1 MTARRVLV
9 TGMGIVSCIGN
20 DLGGV
25 ARALREGRSGIAAAP
40 EFIAAGLGSQI
51 AGIPSLESLPPVKR
65 PLRRF
70 MPDPSLYAYH
80 AASAALADAGLSEAE
95 ITSERTALVVGSGV
109 SSTLET
115 AEAVALAKAQ
125 GARKVPPYVVPRVMG
140 STTSANLATAF
151 RIQGASYSIVSACA
165 TSAHCIGHGA
175 ELIQMGK
182 ADRVIVGGAEE
193 VRWTSAVLFDAMGAL
208 STGFNDRPTKA
219 ARPYDKRRDG
229 FVLSGGAGI
238 LVLEA
243 AEIAQARGA
252 KVRAELVGYGAS
264 SDGSDMVTPK
274 AEGIAR
280 AMRAALREARA
291 AETMAI
297 DYINTHGTSTVA
309 GDLMELDAIR
319 EVFGE
324 RLPFISSTKGLTGHA
339 IGASGA
345 HEAIYC
351 LLMME
356 LGFIAACA
364 NLEEPDPAIR
374 GLPIVDKTRAASLNA
389 VMSNSLGFGGTN
401 ASLVFRRWPGKP
413 G

>member
-1 MTARRVLV
+1 LTVRRVLV

-20 DLGGV
+20 DLGTV
-25 ARALREGRSGIAAAP
+25 LRALREGRSGIAAAP
-40 EFIAAGLGSQI
+40 EFIEAGLGSQI
-51 AGIPSLESLPPVKR
+51 AGIPSLDSLPPVKR

-70 MPDPSLYAYH
+70 MPEPSLYAYH
-80 AASAALADAGLSEAE
+80 AASAAFADAGWSEAE

-109 SSTLET
+109 STTFEI
-115 AEAVALAKAQ
+115 AEAIALAKAQ
-125 GARKVPPYVVPRVMG
+125 GARKVPPYVVPRIMG

-151 RIQGASYSIVSACA
+151 KIRGASYSIVSACA

-193 VRWTSAVLFDAMGAL
+193 ARWTSAVLFDAMGAL

-219 ARPYDKRRDG
+219 ARPYDRRRDG

-238 LVLEA
+238 LVLES

-252 KVRAELVGYGAS
+252 RVRAELAGYGAS

-280 AMRAALREARA
+280 AMRAALREADVP
-291 AETMAI
+291 I

-324 RLPFISSTKGLTGHA
+324 KLPFISSTKGLTGHA

-356 LGFIAACA
+356 HGFTAACA

-401 ASLVFRRWPGKP
+401 ASLVFRRWQGKP

>member
-1 MTARRVLV
+1 LSSRRVVV
-9 TGMGIVSCIGN
+9 TGMGIVACIGN
-20 DLGGV
+20 DLETV
-25 ARALREGRSGIAAAP
+25 ASALREGRSGIAAAP
-40 EFIAAGLGSQI
+40 EFVEAGLSSQV

-65 PLRRF
+65 SLRRF

-80 AASAALADAGLSEAE
+80 AATAALADAGLAE
-95 ITSERTALVVGSGV
+95 GDVTSERNALIVGSGV

-115 AEAVALAKAQ
+115 AEAIALAKAQ

-140 STTSANLATAF
+140 STVSANLATAF
-151 RIQGASYSIVSACA
+151 RIQGPSYSIVSACA

-175 ELIQMGK
+175 ELIQAGK
-182 ADRVIVGGAEE
+182 VDRVIVGGAEE

-208 STGFNDRPTKA
+208 STGYNDRPTKA
-219 ARPYDKRRDG
+219 ARPYDRKRDG
-229 FVLSGGAGI
+229 FVLAGGAGI

-243 AEIAQARGA
+243 AEIAHARGA
-252 KVRAELVGYGAS
+252 RVRAELIGYGAS
-264 SDGSDMVTPK
+264 SDGSDMVTPR

-280 AMRAALREARA
+280 AMRTALREAN
-291 AETMAI
+291 TTI

-319 EVFGE
+319 DVFGE
-324 RLPFISSTKGLTGHA
+324 KLPLISSTKGMTGHA
-339 IGASGA
+339 NGASGA

-356 LGFIAACA
+356 HGFIAGCV
-364 NLEEPDPAIR
+364 NLDEPDAAVA
-374 GLPIVDKTRAASLNA
+374 GLPIVAGTRAASLNA

>member
-9 TGMGIVSCIGN
+9 TGMGIVCCIGN
-20 DLGGV
+20 DLDTV
-25 ARALREGRSGIAAAP
+25 ARALREGRSGIAPAP
-40 EFIAAGLGSQI
+40 EFAEAGLGSQI
-51 AGIPSLESLPPVKR
+51 AGIPSLESLPAVKR

-80 AASAALADAGLSEAE
+80 ATNAALADAGWSEAE

-115 AEAVALAKAQ
+115 AEAIALARAQ

-165 TSAHCIGHGA
+165 TSAHCIGHGG

-243 AEIAQARGA
+243 EEIARARGA
-252 KVRAELVGYGAS
+252 KVRGELVGYGAS

-280 AMRAALREARA
+280 AMRIALREAN
-291 AETMAI
+291 TGI

-319 EVFGE
+319 EVFGDK
-324 RLPFISSTKGLTGHA
+324 LPFISSTKGLTGHA

-345 HEAIYC
+345 HEAVYC

-356 LGFIAACA
+356 HGFIAACA

-401 ASLVFRRWPGKP
+401 ASLIFRRWQGKP

>member
-1 MTARRVLV
+1 LTARRVVV

-20 DLGGV
+20 DLGTV

-40 EFIAAGLGSQI
+40 EFIEAGLGSQI
-51 AGIPSLESLPPVKR
+51 AGIPSLEALPPVKR

-80 AASAALADAGLSEAE
+80 AASAALADAGLRDAE

-243 AEIAQARGA
+243 AEVAQARGA
-252 KVRAELVGYGAS
+252 KVRAEFAGYGAS

-280 AMRAALREARA
+280 AMRIALREADTR
-291 AETMAI
+291 I

-319 EVFGE
+319 EVFGDK
-324 RLPFISSTKGLTGHA
+324 LPAISSTKGLTGHA

-356 LGFIAACA
+356 HGFIAACA

-374 GLPIVDKTRAASLNA
+374 GLPIVDKTRAASLDA

-401 ASLVFRRWPGKP
+401 ASLIFRRWQGKP

>member
-1 MTARRVLV
+1 VRRVVV

-20 DLGGV
+20 DLDTV
-25 ARALREGRSGIAAAP
+25 ARALREGRSGITAAP
-40 EFIAAGLGSQI
+40 EFAEAGLGSQV

-115 AEAVALAKAQ
+115 AEAIALAKAQ

-175 ELIQMGK
+175 ELIQLGK

-219 ARPYDKRRDG
+219 SRPYDRKRDG
-229 FVLSGGAGI
+229 FVLAGGAGI

-243 AEIAQARGA
+243 SEVAQARGA
-252 KVRAELVGYGAS
+252 KVRGELAGYGAS

-280 AMRAALREARA
+280 AMRAALREA
-291 AETMAI
+291 EIPEKGTI
-297 DYINTHGTSTVA
+297 DYLNTHGTSTVV

-324 RLPFISSTKGLTGHA
+324 ALPFISSTKGLTGHA

-356 LGFIAACA
+356 RGFIAGCA
-364 NLEEPDPAIR
+364 NLEDPDPAIR
-374 GLPIVDKTRAASLNA
+374 GLPIVDKSRAATLNA

-401 ASLVFRRWPGKP
+401 ASLVLRRWPGKP

>member
-1 MTARRVLV
+1 MSVRRVLV

-20 DLGGV
+20 DLDTV

-40 EFIAAGLGSQI
+40 EFVEAGLGSQI
-51 AGIPSLESLPPVKR
+51 AGIPSLDSLPPVKR

-70 MPDPSLYAYH
+70 MSDPSLYAYH
-80 AASAALADAGLSEAE
+80 AAGAALADAGLSEAE

-115 AEAVALAKAQ
+115 GEAIALAKAQ

-229 FVLSGGAGI
+229 FVLAGGAGI

-243 AEIAQARGA
+243 AETAQARGA
-252 KVRAELVGYGAS
+252 RVRAELAGYGAS

-280 AMRAALREARA
+280 AMRAALREARVS
-291 AETMAI
+291 ETARI

-319 EVFGE
+319 EVFGDT
-324 RLPFISSTKGLTGHA
+324 LPSISSTKGLTGHA

-356 LGFIAACA
+356 HGFIAACA
-364 NLEEPDPAIR
+364 NLDEPDPAIR
-374 GLPIVDKTRAASLNA
+374 GLPIIDKTRAASLDA

-401 ASLVFRRWPGKP
+401 ASLIFRRWPGTP

>member
-1 MTARRVLV
+1 LSVRRVLV

-20 DLGGV
+20 DLDTV

-40 EFIAAGLGSQI
+40 EFVEAGLGSQI
-51 AGIPSLESLPPVKR
+51 AGIPSLDSLPPVKR

-70 MPDPSLYAYH
+70 MSDPSLYAYH
-80 AASAALADAGLSEAE
+80 AAGAALADAGLSEAE

-115 AEAVALAKAQ
+115 GEAIALAKAQ

-229 FVLSGGAGI
+229 FVLAGGAGI

-243 AEIAQARGA
+243 AETAQARGA
-252 KVRAELVGYGAS
+252 RVRAELAGYGAS

-280 AMRAALREARA
+280 AMRAALREARVS
-291 AETMAI
+291 ETARI

-319 EVFGE
+319 EVFGDT
-324 RLPFISSTKGLTGHA
+324 LPSISSTKGLTGHA

-356 LGFIAACA
+356 HGFIAACS
-364 NLEEPDPAIR
+364 NLDEPDPAIR
-374 GLPIVDKTRAASLNA
+374 GLPIIDKTRAASLDA

-401 ASLVFRRWPGKP
+401 ASLIFRRWPGTP

>member
-1 MTARRVLV
+1 
-9 TGMGIVSCIGN
+9 MGIVCCIGN
-20 DLGGV
+20 DLETV
-25 ARALREGRSGIAAAP
+25 ARSLREGRSGIAPAP
-40 EFIAAGLGSQI
+40 EFIEAGLASQI
-51 AGIPSLESLPPVKR
+51 AGIPSLDSLPPVKR

-80 AASAALADAGLSEAE
+80 AARAALADAALAE
-95 ITSERTALVVGSGV
+95 GDITGERNALIVGSGV
-109 SSTLET
+109 SSSLEI
-115 AEAVALAKAQ
+115 AEAIALAKAQ

-151 RIQGASYSIVSACA
+151 RIQGPSYSIVSACA

-193 VRWTSAVLFDAMGAL
+193 VRWTTAVLFDAMGAL

-219 ARPYDKRRDG
+219 ARPYDKRRNG
-229 FVLSGGAGI
+229 FVLAGGAGI

-243 AEIAQARGA
+243 AETARARGA
-252 KVRAELVGYGAS
+252 RVRAEVAGYGAS

-280 AMRAALREARA
+280 AMRAALREAN
-291 AETMAI
+291 TPI

-319 EVFGE
+319 DVFGDK
-324 RLPFISSTKGLTGHA
+324 LPSISSTKGLTGHA

-356 LGFIAACA
+356 HGFIAACA
-364 NLEEPDPAIR
+364 NLDDPDPAIR
-374 GLPIVDKTRAASLNA
+374 GLPIVDKTCAASLDA

-401 ASLVFRRWPGKP
+401 ASLVFRRWPGTP

>member
-1 MTARRVLV
+1 LTARRVLV

-165 TSAHCIGHGA
+165 TSAHCIGHG
-175 ELIQMGK
+175 
-182 ADRVIVGGAEE
+182 GA
-193 VRWTSAVLFDAMGAL
+193 V
-208 STGFNDRPTKA
+208 
-219 ARPYDKRRDG
+219 RRDG
-229 FVLSGGAGI
+229 
-238 LVLEA
+238 
-243 AEIAQARGA
+243 
-252 KVRAELVGYGAS
+252 RA
-264 SDGSDMVTPK
+264 
-274 AEGIAR
+274 
-280 AMRAALREARA
+280 
-291 AETMAI
+291 
-297 DYINTHGTSTVA
+297 
-309 GDLMELDAIR
+309 LD
-319 EVFGE
+319 
-324 RLPFISSTKGLTGHA
+324 RLQR
-339 IGASGA
+339 
-345 HEAIYC
+345 
-351 LLMME
+351 
-356 LGFIAACA
+356 
-364 NLEEPDPAIR
+364 PA
-374 GLPIVDKTRAASLNA
+374 DQ
-389 VMSNSLGFGGTN
+389 GGT
-401 ASLVFRRWPGKP
+401 AL
-413 G
+413 

>member
-1 MTARRVLV
+1 VRRVLV

-20 DLGGV
+20 DLGTV
-25 ARALREGRSGIAAAP
+25 LRALREGRSGIAAAP
-40 EFIAAGLGSQI
+40 EFIEAGLGSQI
-51 AGIPSLESLPPVKR
+51 AGIPSLDSLPPVKR

-70 MPDPSLYAYH
+70 MPEPSLYAYH
-80 AASAALADAGLSEAE
+80 AASAAFADAGWSEAE

-109 SSTLET
+109 STTFEI
-115 AEAVALAKAQ
+115 AEAIALAKAQ
-125 GARKVPPYVVPRVMG
+125 GARKVPPYVVPRIMG

-151 RIQGASYSIVSACA
+151 KIQGASYSIVSACA

-193 VRWTSAVLFDAMGAL
+193 ARWTSAVLFDAMGAL

-238 LVLEA
+238 LVLES

-252 KVRAELVGYGAS
+252 RVRAELAGYGAS

-280 AMRAALREARA
+280 AMRAALREADVP
-291 AETMAI
+291 I

-324 RLPFISSTKGLTGHA
+324 KLPFISSTKGLTGHA

-351 LLMME
+351 LLMLE
-356 LGFIAACA
+356 HGFIAACA

-401 ASLVFRRWPGKP
+401 ASLVFRRWQGKP

>member
-1 MTARRVLV
+1 LSSRRVLV

-20 DLGGV
+20 DLDTV

-40 EFIAAGLGSQI
+40 EFAEAGLASQV
-51 AGIPSLESLPPVKR
+51 AGIPSLDSLPPVKR

-70 MPDPSLYAYH
+70 MSDPPLYAYH
-80 AASAALADAGLSEAE
+80 AMSAALADAGLEDGE
-95 ITSERTALVVGSGV
+95 ITDERTALVVGSGV
-109 SSTLET
+109 SSTYEIAET
-115 AEAVALAKAQ
+115 IALAKSH
-125 GARKVPPYVVPRVMG
+125 GSRKIPPYVVPRIMG

-151 RIQGASYSIVSACA
+151 HIRGASYSIVSACS

-182 ADRVIVGGAEE
+182 ADRVIAGGAEE
-193 VRWTSAVLFDAMGAL
+193 VRWTMAALFDAMGAL
-208 STGFNDRPTKA
+208 STGYNDRPAKA
-219 ARPYDKRRDG
+219 ARPYDRKRDG
-229 FVLSGGAGI
+229 FVVAGGAGI
-238 LVLEA
+238 VVLEA
-243 AEIAQARGA
+243 EETARA
-252 KVRAELVGYGAS
+252 RKARVRAELAGYGAT
-264 SDGSDMVTPK
+264 SDGADMVAPK
-274 AEGIAR
+274 ADGIAR
-280 AMRAALREARA
+280 AMRTALREAGSR
-291 AETMAI
+291 I

-319 EVFGE
+319 EVFGAE
-324 RLPFISSTKGLTGHA
+324 LPAISSTKGLTGHA
-339 IGASGA
+339 IGAAGV

>member
-1 MTARRVLV
+1 LTARRVLV

-20 DLGGV
+20 DLETV
-25 ARALREGRSGIAAAP
+25 ARALREGRCGITAAP
-40 EFIAAGLGSQI
+40 EFIDAGLASQV

-80 AASAALADAGLSEAE
+80 AATAALADSGLGESE

-115 AEAVALAKAQ
+115 AEAIALAKAQ

-238 LVLEA
+238 LILEA
-243 AEIAQARGA
+243 EEMARARGA
-252 KVRAELVGYGAS
+252 RVRAELAGYGAS

-280 AMRAALREARA
+280 AMRVALREAKVD
-291 AETMAI
+291 I

-324 RLPFISSTKGLTGHA
+324 RLPAISSTKGLTGHA

-364 NLEEPDPAIR
+364 NLEEPDPAVR
-374 GLPIVDKTRAASLNA
+374 GLPIVDQTRVASLNA

-401 ASLVFRRWPGKP
+401 ASLVFRKWQGKP

>member
-1 MTARRVLV
+1 LTARRVLV

-20 DLGGV
+20 DLETV

-40 EFIAAGLGSQI
+40 EFVAAGLGSQI
-51 AGIPSLESLPPVKR
+51 AGIPSLGSLPPVKR

-70 MPDPSLYAYH
+70 MSDPSLYAYH
-80 AASAALADAGLSEAE
+80 AAGAALADAGLSEAE
-95 ITSERTALVVGSGV
+95 ITSERTSLVVGSGV

-115 AEAVALAKAQ
+115 GEAIALAKAQ

-140 STTSANLATAF
+140 STTSANLATAL

-193 VRWTSAVLFDAMGAL
+193 VRWSSAVLFDAMGAL
-208 STGFNDRPTKA
+208 STGFNDQPTKA

-243 AEIAQARGA
+243 AEVAQARGGR
-252 KVRAELVGYGAS
+252 VRAELVGYGAS

-280 AMRAALREARA
+280 AMRAALREAD
-291 AETMAI
+291 TPI

-324 RLPFISSTKGLTGHA
+324 KLPFISSTKGLTGHA

-356 LGFIAACA
+356 QGFIAGCV
-364 NLEEPDPAIR
+364 NLEEPDPAVR
-374 GLPIVDKTRAASLNA
+374 GLPILDKTRAASLKA

-401 ASLVFRRWPGKP
+401 ASLIFRRWPGTP

>member
-1 MTARRVLV
+1 MSTRRRVLV

-20 DLGGV
+20 DLGTV
-25 ARALREGRSGIAAAP
+25 SRALREGRSGIAAAP
-40 EFIAAGLGSQI
+40 EFIEAGLGSQI
-51 AGIPSLESLPPVKR
+51 AGIPSLDSLPPVKR

-70 MPDPSLYAYH
+70 MPEPSLYAYH
-80 AASAALADAGLSEAE
+80 AASAAFADAGWGEAE

-109 SSTLET
+109 STTFEI
-115 AEAVALAKAQ
+115 AEAIALARAQ
-125 GARKVPPYVVPRVMG
+125 GARKVPPYVVPRIMG

-151 RIQGASYSIVSACA
+151 KVQGPSYSIVSACA

-193 VRWTSAVLFDAMGAL
+193 VRWTTAVLFDAMGAL
-208 STGFNDRPTKA
+208 STGFNERPTKA

-252 KVRAELVGYGAS
+252 RVRAELAGYGAS

-280 AMRAALREARA
+280 AMRVALREANIS
-291 AETMAI
+291 I

-324 RLPFISSTKGLTGHA
+324 KLPSISSTKGLTGHA

-345 HEAIYC
+345 HEAIYS

-356 LGFIAACA
+356 HGFIAACA

-401 ASLVFRRWPGKP
+401 ASLVFRRWQGKP